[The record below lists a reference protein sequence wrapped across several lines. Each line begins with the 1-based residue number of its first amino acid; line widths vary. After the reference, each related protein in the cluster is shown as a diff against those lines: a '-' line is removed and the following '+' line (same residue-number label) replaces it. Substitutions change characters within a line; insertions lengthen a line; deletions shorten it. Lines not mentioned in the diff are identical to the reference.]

1 MAQCRDVS
9 MTIGRASRQGR
20 DTIKAHNKRYQ
31 SMSYV
36 STLYHIVLRTHR
48 SELAIAEEHENELYA
63 YMNGIINSYN
73 GKLYRIGGMPDHVHL
88 LVSLPATLALAS
100 FVKELK
106 VSSSKWMK
114 ANPHFPKFTGWSQE
128 YAGFTYS
135 IHDRDKIINY
145 IKGQK
150 EHHKKMTLAEE
161 YRRFIE
167 ANEVAIDNRFFM
179 KDA

>member
-114 ANPHFPKFTGWSQE
+114 ANPHFQKFTGWSQE

-150 EHHKKMTLAEE
+150 EHHKKMTFAEE

>member
-1 MAQCRDVS
+1 MASSIAITANC
-9 MTIGRASRQGR
+9 TASAGCPTMCICWYPCQP
-20 DTIKAHNKRYQ
+20 HC
-31 SMSYV
+31 
-36 STLYHIVLRTHR
+36 
-48 SELAIAEEHENELYA
+48 
-63 YMNGIINSYN
+63 
-73 GKLYRIGGMPDHVHL
+73 
-88 LVSLPATLALAS
+88 

-150 EHHKKMTLAEE
+150 EHHKKMTFAEE